1 MSRLILAAAAALAL
15 GAAALSPLGQPA
27 DAQPAPA
34 TPNPAPAAPKPHSVG
49 EATFLAKCRYCHIE
63 MGPGTLTLGKR
74 LGPDHA
80 LLAGRTDLTAEYVK
94 AVVRNGLNTMP
105 PINRVEVSDR
115 ELDTI
120 ATWLSTHNK
129 GAAMPKRK

>member
-1 MSRLILAAAAALAL
+1 MKIRLDVALFAAAALAL
-15 GAAALSPLGQPA
+15 PALVTMA

-34 TPNPAPAAPKPHSVG
+34 MPNPAPRTPAPRSEG

-74 LGPDHA
+74 LGEKNA
-80 LLAGRTDLTAEYVK
+80 LLANRTDLEADYVK

-105 PINRVEVSDR
+105 AINRVEVSDK
-115 ELDTI
+115 ELNTI

-129 GAAMPKRK
+129 GAKKR